1 VAYLVDDPQ
10 GREVLALLQIAFDR
24 RLTFTV
30 GWSQTTG
37 RDNQVVWSGIRMD
50 PYGGPMQ
57 HGYPDETYHARVKA
71 ELAEFGVT
79 L

>member
-1 VAYLVDDPQ
+1 MDDPQ
-10 GREVLALLQIAFDR
+10 GREVLALLQTAFDR
-24 RLTFTV
+24 KLTFTV
-30 GWSQTTG
+30 GRSQTTG
-37 RDNQVVWSGIRMD
+37 RDNQVIWSGIHHKTN
-50 PYGGPMQ
+50 PYGGPTR